1 MMRNPCEKGS
11 HNKHAPA
18 FCTHK
23 RVHTPNKVL
32 AEKSYPSGN
41 CHSHCVNKGPSSVGS
56 IRYASLQRVK
66 NPKSFGWTQWE
77 THIIWVKK
85 SHLLITFSLVPNKKK
100 TTITKIW
107 QHFFVQKKDSIFKA
121 FFNPKKRRLKKD
133 HRICVRPSV
142 RLSYYEHVKGVVN
155 PFNYRCWPALSIAP
169 CMPLGRSFCHLD
181 PRPWVICGS
190 QAHDLCL
197 PVIKDEHL
205 NCVWICDPNSL
216 TNKIIDIS
224 SESDSF
230 FIFFSLFHKKYNLKF
245 EKNDKNSVLFF
256 FWN

>member
-1 MMRNPCEKGS
+1 M
-11 HNKHAPA
+11 
-18 FCTHK
+18 
-23 RVHTPNKVL
+23 
-32 AEKSYPSGN
+32 
-41 CHSHCVNKGPSSVGS
+41 
-56 IRYASLQRVK
+56 
-66 NPKSFGWTQWE
+66 
-77 THIIWVKK
+77 
-85 SHLLITFSLVPNKKK
+85 
-100 TTITKIW
+100 
-107 QHFFVQKKDSIFKA
+107 
-121 FFNPKKRRLKKD
+121 
-133 HRICVRPSV
+133 
-142 RLSYYEHVKGVVN
+142 N

-197 PVIKDEHL
+197 PVIKDEYL

-245 EKNDKNSVLFF
+245 EKKDKNSVLYFLELKHSLGTLIILLKRQLLLKIFANTLLDNCQGMWTRLARWAKNDHFF
-256 FWN
+256 SGKQRNLFINSEQILAHDID